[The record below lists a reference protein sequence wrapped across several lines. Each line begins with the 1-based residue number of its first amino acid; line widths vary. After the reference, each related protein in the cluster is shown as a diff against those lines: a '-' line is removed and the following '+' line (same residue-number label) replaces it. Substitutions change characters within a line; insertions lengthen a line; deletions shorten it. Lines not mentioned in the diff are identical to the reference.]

1 VATRVLR
8 PWHSKTPLVTV
19 LLMPETVVRV
29 LIVDD
34 HAIVRQGLRAL
45 LEAEDDIHVTGEA
58 GSVQEAIRRVG
69 LDEPDLVLM
78 DLQLPDGTGVDACRE
93 ILSRWPSTTV
103 LILTSFADDEALY
116 SAIMAGAAGYVLKK
130 IQPDELLEGIRAAA
144 AGASLLDPTLVE
156 MVFKRVRGE
165 LTGDSLLDRLSGQEL
180 KIVDLIEQGLTNRQ
194 IASEL
199 NLAEKTVKN
208 YVSNLLTK
216 MGMSRRSEVAAY
228 AARRAA
234 STKARFP
241 ATTWEEDD

>member
-1 VATRVLR
+1 MSEPVIRVA
-8 PWHSKTPLVTV
+8 
-19 LLMPETVVRV
+19 
-29 LIVDD
+29 IVDD

-45 LEAEDDIHVTGEA
+45 LEAEDDITVTGEA
-58 GSVQEAIRRVG
+58 GSVEEAIRRVG

-93 ILSRWPSTTV
+93 ILSRWPDTTV
-103 LILTSFADDEALY
+103 LILTSFADDQALY
-116 SAIMAGAAGYVLKK
+116 SAIMAGAAGYVLKR
-130 IQPDELLEGIRAAA
+130 IQPDELLAGIRNAAS
-144 AGASLLDPTLVE
+144 GGSLLDPALVE

-180 KIVDLIEQGLTNRQ
+180 KIVDLIEQGFTNRQ
-194 IASEL
+194 IATEL

-234 STKARFP
+234 SSRARFP
-241 ATTWEEDD
+241 ASSWEDDK

>member
-1 VATRVLR
+1 
-8 PWHSKTPLVTV
+8 
-19 LLMPETVVRV
+19 MPEAVVRV

-45 LEAEDDIHVTGEA
+45 LEAEEDIEVTGEA
-58 GSVQEAIRRVG
+58 GSVEEAIRRVG

-93 ILSRWPSTTV
+93 ILSRWPGTTV
-103 LILTSFADDEALY
+103 LILTSFADDQALY
-116 SAIMAGAAGYVLKK
+116 SAIMAGAAGYVLKR
-130 IQPDELLEGIRAAA
+130 IQPDELLQGIRAAA
-144 AGASLLDPTLVE
+144 GGASLLDPALVE

-194 IASEL
+194 IAADL

-234 STKARFP
+234 SSRARFP
-241 ATTWEEDD
+241 ATSWDGDEKE

>member
-1 VATRVLR
+1 MSEATIRV
-8 PWHSKTPLVTV
+8 V
-19 LLMPETVVRV
+19 
-29 LIVDD
+29 IVDD

-45 LEAEDDIHVTGEA
+45 LESEDDIEVTGEA
-58 GSVQEAIRRVG
+58 GSVEEAIRRVG

-93 ILSRWPSTTV
+93 ILSRWPDTTV
-103 LILTSFADDEALY
+103 LILTSFADDQALY
-116 SAIMAGAAGYVLKK
+116 SAIMAGAAGYVLKR
-130 IQPDELLEGIRAAA
+130 IQPDELLDGIRAAA
-144 AGASLLDPTLVE
+144 SGASLLDPTLVE

-180 KIVDLIEQGLTNRQ
+180 KIVDLIEQGYTNRQ

-234 STKARFP
+234 SSRARFP
-241 ATTWEEDD
+241 ASSWEDEES

>member
-1 VATRVLR
+1 MSEAA
-8 PWHSKTPLVTV
+8 
-19 LLMPETVVRV
+19 VRV
-29 LIVDD
+29 VIVDD

-45 LEAEDDIHVTGEA
+45 LEAEDDIEVTGEA
-58 GSVQEAIRRVG
+58 GSVEEAIRRVG

-93 ILSRWPSTTV
+93 IMSRWPGTTV

-130 IQPDELLEGIRAAA
+130 IQPDELLTGIRAAA
-144 AGASLLDPTLVE
+144 SGASLLDPALVE

-194 IASEL
+194 IAADL

-234 STKARFP
+234 SSKARFP
-241 ATTWEEDD
+241 ASSWENED

>member
-1 VATRVLR
+1 M
-8 PWHSKTPLVTV
+8 S
-19 LLMPETVVRV
+19 ETAVRV

-58 GSVQEAIRRVG
+58 GSVKEAIRRVG
-69 LDEPDLVLM
+69 LDEPDLILM

-93 ILSRWPSTTV
+93 ILSRWPNTTV

-116 SAIMAGAAGYVLKK
+116 SAIMAGAAGYVLKR

-144 AGASLLDPTLVE
+144 SGASLLDPTLVE

-241 ATTWEEDD
+241 ATTWEEDE

>member
-1 VATRVLR
+1 MSEA
-8 PWHSKTPLVTV
+8 S
-19 LLMPETVVRV
+19 VRV
-29 LIVDD
+29 VIVDD

-45 LEAEDDIHVTGEA
+45 LEAEDDIEVTGEA
-58 GSVQEAIRRVG
+58 GSVEEAIRRVG

-93 ILSRWPSTTV
+93 IMSRWPGTTV

-130 IQPDELLEGIRAAA
+130 IQPDELLTGIRAAA
-144 AGASLLDPTLVE
+144 SGASLLDPALVE

-194 IASEL
+194 IAADL

-234 STKARFP
+234 SSKARFP
-241 ATTWEEDD
+241 ASSWENED

>member
-1 VATRVLR
+1 MSGAAI
-8 PWHSKTPLVTV
+8 
-19 LLMPETVVRV
+19 RV

-45 LEAEDDIHVTGEA
+45 LESEDDINVTGEA
-58 GSVQEAIRRVG
+58 GSVEEAIRRVG

-93 ILSRWPSTTV
+93 IRSRWPDTIV
-103 LILTSFADDEALY
+103 LILTSFADDQALY
-116 SAIMAGAAGYVLKK
+116 SAIMAGAAGYVLKR
-130 IQPDELLEGIRAAA
+130 IQPDELLGGIRTAA
-144 AGASLLDPTLVE
+144 AGGSLLDPTLVD

-165 LTGDSLLDRLSGQEL
+165 MTGDSLLDRLSGQEL

-234 STKARFP
+234 ATKSRFP
-241 ATTWEEDD
+241 ASSWEDEK

>member
-1 VATRVLR
+1 MSEATIRV
-8 PWHSKTPLVTV
+8 V
-19 LLMPETVVRV
+19 
-29 LIVDD
+29 IVDD

-45 LEAEDDIHVTGEA
+45 LEAEDDIEVTGEA
-58 GSVQEAIRRVG
+58 GSVEEAIRRVG

-93 ILSRWPSTTV
+93 ILSRWPDTTV
-103 LILTSFADDEALY
+103 LILTSFADDQALY
-116 SAIMAGAAGYVLKK
+116 SAIMAGAAGYVLKR
-130 IQPDELLEGIRAAA
+130 IQPDELLNGIRAAA
-144 AGASLLDPTLVE
+144 SGASLLDPTLVE

-180 KIVDLIEQGLTNRQ
+180 KIVDLIEHGYTNRQ

-234 STKARFP
+234 SSRARFP
-241 ATTWEEDD
+241 ASSWEDEES

>member
-1 VATRVLR
+1 
-8 PWHSKTPLVTV
+8 
-19 LLMPETVVRV
+19 M
-29 LIVDD
+29 
-34 HAIVRQGLRAL
+34 RAL
-45 LEAEDDIHVTGEA
+45 LESEDDINVTGEA
-58 GSVQEAIRRVG
+58 GSVEEAIRRVG

-93 ILSRWPSTTV
+93 IRSRWPDTIV
-103 LILTSFADDEALY
+103 LILTSFADDQALY
-116 SAIMAGAAGYVLKK
+116 SAIMAGAAGYVLKR
-130 IQPDELLEGIRAAA
+130 IQPDELLGGIRTAA
-144 AGASLLDPTLVE
+144 AGGSLLDPTLVD

-165 LTGDSLLDRLSGQEL
+165 MTGDSLLDRLSGQEL

-234 STKARFP
+234 ATKSRFP
-241 ATTWEEDD
+241 ASSWEDEK

>member
-1 VATRVLR
+1 MSEAA
-8 PWHSKTPLVTV
+8 
-19 LLMPETVVRV
+19 VRV

-45 LEAEDDIHVTGEA
+45 LEAEEDITVTGEA
-58 GSVQEAIRRVG
+58 GSVEEAIRRVG

-93 ILSRWPSTTV
+93 ILSRWPDTTV
-103 LILTSFADDEALY
+103 LILTSFADDQALY
-116 SAIMAGAAGYVLKK
+116 SAIMAGAAGYVLKR
-130 IQPDELLEGIRAAA
+130 IQPDELLQGIRAAA
-144 AGASLLDPTLVE
+144 GGASLLDPALVE

-194 IASEL
+194 IAADL

-234 STKARFP
+234 SSRARFP
-241 ATTWEEDD
+241 ATTWEDEDEG

>member
-1 VATRVLR
+1 MSQAA
-8 PWHSKTPLVTV
+8 
-19 LLMPETVVRV
+19 VRV

-45 LEAEDDIHVTGEA
+45 LEVEDDIEVTGEA
-58 GSVQEAIRRVG
+58 GSVEEAIRRVG

-93 ILSRWPSTTV
+93 ILSRWPDTTV
-103 LILTSFADDEALY
+103 LILTSFADDQALY
-116 SAIMAGAAGYVLKK
+116 SAIMAGAAGYVLKR
-130 IQPDELLEGIRAAA
+130 IQPDELLQGIRAAA
-144 AGASLLDPTLVE
+144 GGASLLDPALVE

-194 IASEL
+194 IAADL

-228 AARRAA
+228 AARRQA
-234 STKARFP
+234 SSRARFP
-241 ATTWEEDD
+241 ATTWEDEDGG

>member
-1 VATRVLR
+1 MSEPSIRIV
-8 PWHSKTPLVTV
+8 
-19 LLMPETVVRV
+19 
-29 LIVDD
+29 IVDD

-45 LEAEDDIHVTGEA
+45 LEAEDDMVVTGEA
-58 GSVQEAIRRVG
+58 GSVEEAIRRVG

-93 ILSRWPSTTV
+93 IMSRWPGTTV
-103 LILTSFADDEALY
+103 LILTSFADDQALY
-116 SAIMAGAAGYVLKK
+116 SAIMAGAAGYVLKR
-130 IQPDELLEGIRAAA
+130 IQPDELLSGIRAAA
-144 AGASLLDPTLVE
+144 GGASLLDPTLVE

-165 LTGDSLLDRLSGQEL
+165 LTGDSLLDKLSGQEL
-180 KIVDLIEQGLTNRQ
+180 KIVDLIEQGHTNRQ

-228 AARRAA
+228 AARRSAA
-234 STKARFP
+234 NRARFP
-241 ATTWEEDD
+241 ATSWDDEGGK

>member
-1 VATRVLR
+1 MPDASIRV
-8 PWHSKTPLVTV
+8 V
-19 LLMPETVVRV
+19 
-29 LIVDD
+29 IVDD

-45 LEAEDDIHVTGEA
+45 LEAEDDIEVTGEA
-58 GSVQEAIRRVG
+58 GSVEEAIRRVG

-93 ILSRWPSTTV
+93 ILSRWTDTTV
-103 LILTSFADDEALY
+103 LILTSFADDQALY
-116 SAIMAGAAGYVLKK
+116 SAIMAGAAGYVLKQ
-130 IQPDELLEGIRAAA
+130 IQPDELLSGIRTAA
-144 AGASLLDPTLVE
+144 AGGSLLDPALVD

-180 KIVDLIEQGLTNRQ
+180 KIVDLIEHGLTNRQ
-194 IASEL
+194 IAQEL

-234 STKARFP
+234 ATESRFP
-241 ATTWEEDD
+241 ASTWDEEK

>member
-1 VATRVLR
+1 MSDS
-8 PWHSKTPLVTV
+8 P
-19 LLMPETVVRV
+19 VRV

-45 LEAEDDIHVTGEA
+45 LEAEDDIEVTGEA
-58 GSVQEAIRRVG
+58 GSVEEAIRRTG

-93 ILSRWPSTTV
+93 IRSRWPETVV
-103 LILTSFADDEALY
+103 LILTSFADDQALY
-116 SAIMAGAAGYVLKK
+116 SAIMAGAAGYVLKR
-130 IQPDELLEGIRAAA
+130 IQPDELLSGIRTAA
-144 AGASLLDPTLVE
+144 AGGSLLDPTLVE

-165 LTGDSLLDRLSGQEL
+165 MTGDSLLDRLSGQEL

-194 IASEL
+194 IAADL

-234 STKARFP
+234 ATKSRFP
-241 ATTWEEDD
+241 ATSWDEEK

>member
-1 VATRVLR
+1 MSEAA
-8 PWHSKTPLVTV
+8 
-19 LLMPETVVRV
+19 VRV

-45 LEAEDDIHVTGEA
+45 LEAEEDIKVTGEA
-58 GSVQEAIRRVG
+58 GSVEEAIRRVG

-93 ILSRWPSTTV
+93 ILSRWPDTTV
-103 LILTSFADDEALY
+103 LILTSFADDQALY
-116 SAIMAGAAGYVLKK
+116 SAIMAGAAGYVLKR
-130 IQPDELLEGIRAAA
+130 IQPDELLQGIRAAA
-144 AGASLLDPTLVE
+144 GGASLLDPALVE

-194 IASEL
+194 IASDL

-234 STKARFP
+234 SSRARFP
-241 ATTWEEDD
+241 ATTWEDEDDS

>member
-1 VATRVLR
+1 MSSPFRVSLMLPVEHAATDSIAERF
-8 PWHSKTPLVTV
+8 
-19 LLMPETVVRV
+19 
-29 LIVDD
+29 DN
-34 HAIVRQGLRAL
+34 L
-45 LEAEDDIHVTGEA
+45 LEIARLAEDDIEVTGEA
-58 GSVQEAIRRVG
+58 GSVEEAIRRTG

-93 ILSRWPSTTV
+93 IRSRWPETVV
-103 LILTSFADDEALY
+103 LILTSFADDQALY
-116 SAIMAGAAGYVLKK
+116 SAIMAGAAGYVLKR
-130 IQPDELLEGIRAAA
+130 IQPDELLSGIRTAAS
-144 AGASLLDPTLVE
+144 GGSLLDPALVE

-165 LTGDSLLDRLSGQEL
+165 MTGDSLLDRLSGQEL

-234 STKARFP
+234 ATKSRFP
-241 ATTWEEDD
+241 ATSWEDEK

>member
-1 VATRVLR
+1 
-8 PWHSKTPLVTV
+8 
-19 LLMPETVVRV
+19 MPEAAVRV

-45 LEAEDDIHVTGEA
+45 LEAEDDIKVTGEA
-58 GSVQEAIRRVG
+58 GSVEEAIRRVG

-93 ILSRWPSTTV
+93 ILSRWPETTV
-103 LILTSFADDEALY
+103 LILTSFADDQALY
-116 SAIMAGAAGYVLKK
+116 SAIMAGAAGYVLKR
-130 IQPDELLEGIRAAA
+130 IQPDELLQGIRAAA
-144 AGASLLDPTLVE
+144 GGASLLDPALVE

-194 IASEL
+194 IASDL

-234 STKARFP
+234 SSRARFP
-241 ATTWEEDD
+241 ATTWEDEDES

>member
-1 VATRVLR
+1 MSEAA
-8 PWHSKTPLVTV
+8 
-19 LLMPETVVRV
+19 VRV

-45 LEAEDDIHVTGEA
+45 LEAEEDIKVTGEA
-58 GSVQEAIRRVG
+58 GSVEEAIRRVG

-93 ILSRWPSTTV
+93 ILSRWPETTV
-103 LILTSFADDEALY
+103 LILTSFADDQALY
-116 SAIMAGAAGYVLKK
+116 SAIMAGAAGYVLKR

-144 AGASLLDPTLVE
+144 GGASLLDPTLVE

-194 IASEL
+194 IAADL

-208 YVSNLLTK
+208 YVSNLFAKLGIT
-216 MGMSRRSEVAAY
+216 RRTQAAAL
-228 AARRAA
+228 AARVDEQNRR
-234 STKARFP
+234 RF
-241 ATTWEEDD
+241 D

>member
-1 VATRVLR
+1 MSEATIRV
-8 PWHSKTPLVTV
+8 V
-19 LLMPETVVRV
+19 
-29 LIVDD
+29 IVDD

-45 LEAEDDIHVTGEA
+45 LEAEDDIDVTGEA
-58 GSVQEAIRRVG
+58 GSVEEAIRRVG

-93 ILSRWPSTTV
+93 SLSRWPDTTV
-103 LILTSFADDEALY
+103 LILTSFADDQALY
-116 SAIMAGAAGYVLKK
+116 SAIMAGAAGYVLKR
-130 IQPDELLEGIRAAA
+130 IQPDELLNGIRAAA
-144 AGASLLDPTLVE
+144 SGASLLDPTLVE

-180 KIVDLIEQGLTNRQ
+180 KIVDLIEHGYTNRQ

-234 STKARFP
+234 SSRARFP
-241 ATTWEEDD
+241 ASSWEDEE

>member
-1 VATRVLR
+1 MSDDAI
-8 PWHSKTPLVTV
+8 
-19 LLMPETVVRV
+19 RV

-45 LEAEDDIHVTGEA
+45 LEAEDDINVTGEA
-58 GSVQEAIRRVG
+58 GSVEEAIRRVG

-93 ILSRWPSTTV
+93 IRSRWPETIV
-103 LILTSFADDEALY
+103 LILTSFADDQALY
-116 SAIMAGAAGYVLKK
+116 SAIMAGAAGYVLKR
-130 IQPDELLEGIRAAA
+130 IQPDELLGGIRTAA
-144 AGASLLDPTLVE
+144 AGGSLLDPTLVD

-165 LTGDSLLDRLSGQEL
+165 MTGDSLLDRLSGQEL
-180 KIVDLIEQGLTNRQ
+180 KIVDLIEKGLTNRQ

-234 STKARFP
+234 ATKSRFP
-241 ATTWEEDD
+241 ASSWEDDK

>member
-1 VATRVLR
+1 
-8 PWHSKTPLVTV
+8 
-19 LLMPETVVRV
+19 MPSDTIRI

-45 LEAEDDIHVTGEA
+45 LEAEDDLAVTGEA
-58 GSVQEAIRRVG
+58 GSVEEAIRRVG

-78 DLQLPDGTGVDACRE
+78 DLQLPDGTGVDACRD
-93 ILSRWPSTTV
+93 ILSRWPETTV
-103 LILTSFADDEALY
+103 LILTSFADDQALY
-116 SAIMAGAAGYVLKK
+116 SAIMAGAAGYVLKR
-130 IQPDELLEGIRAAA
+130 IQPDELLDGIRAAA
-144 AGASLLDPTLVE
+144 GGASLLDPALVE

-194 IASEL
+194 IAANL

-216 MGMSRRSEVAAY
+216 LGMARRSEVAAY

-234 STKARFP
+234 SARSRFP
-241 ATTWEEDD
+241 APSWDAE

>member
-1 VATRVLR
+1 MSEASIRV
-8 PWHSKTPLVTV
+8 V
-19 LLMPETVVRV
+19 
-29 LIVDD
+29 IVDD

-45 LEAEDDIHVTGEA
+45 LEAEDDIDVTGEA
-58 GSVQEAIRRVG
+58 GSVEEAIRRVG

-93 ILSRWPSTTV
+93 ILSRWPDTTV
-103 LILTSFADDEALY
+103 LILTSFADDQALY
-116 SAIMAGAAGYVLKK
+116 SAIMAGAAGYVLKR
-130 IQPDELLEGIRAAA
+130 IQPDELLNGIRAAA
-144 AGASLLDPTLVE
+144 SGASLLDPTLVE

-180 KIVDLIEQGLTNRQ
+180 KIVDLIEHGFTNRQ

-234 STKARFP
+234 SSRARFP
-241 ATTWEEDD
+241 ASSWEDEES

>member
-1 VATRVLR
+1 MSEGRI
-8 PWHSKTPLVTV
+8 
-19 LLMPETVVRV
+19 RV

-45 LEAEDDIHVTGEA
+45 LEAEDDIKVTSEA
-58 GSVQEAIRRVG
+58 GSVEEAIRRVG

-78 DLQLPDGTGVDACRE
+78 DLQLPDGTGVDACRD
-93 ILSRWPSTTV
+93 ILSRWPDTTV
-103 LILTSFADDEALY
+103 LILTSFADDQALY
-116 SAIMAGAAGYVLKK
+116 SAIMAGAAGYVLKR
-130 IQPDELLEGIRAAA
+130 IQPDELLRGIRAAA
-144 AGASLLDPTLVE
+144 GGASLLDPALVE

-180 KIVDLIEQGLTNRQ
+180 KIVDLIEQGFTNRQ
-194 IASEL
+194 IAAEL

-234 STKARFP
+234 SSRSRFP
-241 ATTWEEDD
+241 ASSWDDDD

>member
-1 VATRVLR
+1 
-8 PWHSKTPLVTV
+8 
-19 LLMPETVVRV
+19 MPETAVRV

-58 GSVQEAIRRVG
+58 GSVQDAIRRVG

-93 ILSRWPSTTV
+93 ILSRWPDTTV

-116 SAIMAGAAGYVLKK
+116 SAIMAGAAGYVLKR
-130 IQPDELLEGIRAAA
+130 IQPDELLGGIRAAA
-144 AGASLLDPTLVE
+144 SGASLLDPTLVE

-241 ATTWEEDD
+241 ATTWEEDES

>member
-1 VATRVLR
+1 MSEAA
-8 PWHSKTPLVTV
+8 
-19 LLMPETVVRV
+19 VRV

-45 LEAEDDIHVTGEA
+45 LEAEDDIDVTGEA
-58 GSVQEAIRRVG
+58 GSVEEAIRRVG

-93 ILSRWPSTTV
+93 ILSRWPDTTV
-103 LILTSFADDEALY
+103 LILTSFADDQALY
-116 SAIMAGAAGYVLKK
+116 SAIMAGAAGYVLKR
-130 IQPDELLEGIRAAA
+130 IQPDELLAGIRAAA
-144 AGASLLDPTLVE
+144 GGASLLDPALVE

-194 IASEL
+194 IAADL

-216 MGMSRRSEVAAY
+216 MGMARRSEVAAY

-234 STKARFP
+234 SSRARFP
-241 ATTWEEDD
+241 ATTWEDENGD

>member
-1 VATRVLR
+1 MERRYR
-8 PWHSKTPLVTV
+8 PSLSDSTI
-19 LLMPETVVRV
+19 RV

-34 HAIVRQGLRAL
+34 HAIVRQGRRAL
-45 LEAEDDIHVTGEA
+45 LEAEDDIDVTGDA
-58 GSVQEAIRRVG
+58 GSVEEAIRRVG

-93 ILSRWPSTTV
+93 IRSRWPETIV
-103 LILTSFADDEALY
+103 LILTSFADDQALY
-116 SAIMAGAAGYVLKK
+116 SAIMAGAAGYVLKR
-130 IQPDELLEGIRAAA
+130 IQPDELLGGIRTAA
-144 AGASLLDPTLVE
+144 AGGSLLDPTLVD

-165 LTGDSLLDRLSGQEL
+165 MTGDSLLDRLSGQEL

-234 STKARFP
+234 ATKSRFP
-241 ATTWEEDD
+241 ASSWEDDK

>member
-1 VATRVLR
+1 
-8 PWHSKTPLVTV
+8 
-19 LLMPETVVRV
+19 
-29 LIVDD
+29 
-34 HAIVRQGLRAL
+34 
-45 LEAEDDIHVTGEA
+45 
-58 GSVQEAIRRVG
+58 
-69 LDEPDLVLM
+69 M

-93 ILSRWPSTTV
+93 ILSRWPNTTV

-116 SAIMAGAAGYVLKK
+116 SAIMAGAAGYVLKR
-130 IQPDELLEGIRAAA
+130 IQPDELLSGIRAAA
-144 AGASLLDPTLVE
+144 SGASLLDPTLVE

-241 ATTWEEDD
+241 ATSWEEDE

>member
-1 VATRVLR
+1 MGHHYRR
-8 PWHSKTPLVTV
+8 H
-19 LLMPETVVRV
+19 MPEAAVRV

-45 LEAEDDIHVTGEA
+45 LEAEDDIKVTGEA
-58 GSVQEAIRRVG
+58 GSVEEAIRRVG

-93 ILSRWPSTTV
+93 ILSRWPETTV
-103 LILTSFADDEALY
+103 LILTSFADDQALY
-116 SAIMAGAAGYVLKK
+116 SAIMAGAAGYVLKR
-130 IQPDELLEGIRAAA
+130 IQPDELLQGIRAAA
-144 AGASLLDPTLVE
+144 GGASLLDPALVE

-194 IASEL
+194 IASDL

-234 STKARFP
+234 SSRARFP
-241 ATTWEEDD
+241 ATTWEDEDES